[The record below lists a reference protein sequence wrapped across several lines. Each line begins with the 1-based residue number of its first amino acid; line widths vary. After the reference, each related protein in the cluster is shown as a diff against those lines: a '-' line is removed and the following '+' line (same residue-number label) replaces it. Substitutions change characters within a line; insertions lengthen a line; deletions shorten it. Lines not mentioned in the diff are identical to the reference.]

1 MQAATRC
8 LMVIGDAYL
17 EGPSKSLSIMM
28 RVATSI
34 GWTGSQKSWSC
45 LLEQIMEIGRHGSL
59 AFSLP
64 IPQQVM
70 LYSEESV
77 VTVSFTRSALIA

>member
-1 MQAATRC
+1 
-8 LMVIGDAYL
+8 
-17 EGPSKSLSIMM
+17 MM

-64 IPQQVM
+64 IPQQVVFI
-70 LYSEESV
+70 SV
-77 VTVSFTRSALIA
+77 NPENGTYELLKMRHGDQI